1 MKKDALVRIVFD
13 PGKNKLRAKPVDC
26 DGFIRFPNHLRIEDA
41 LYMVD
46 LKPGKAGS
54 WVATGPIKPVRAN
67 QQPVSYRRK
76 SA

>member
-26 DGFIRFPNHLRIEDA
+26 DGFIRFPNHLRIKDA
-41 LYMVD
+41 IYMVD

-54 WVATGPIKPVRAN
+54 WVATGPIKSIVAGA
-67 QQPVSYRRK
+67 QAVSYRK
-76 SA
+76 AA